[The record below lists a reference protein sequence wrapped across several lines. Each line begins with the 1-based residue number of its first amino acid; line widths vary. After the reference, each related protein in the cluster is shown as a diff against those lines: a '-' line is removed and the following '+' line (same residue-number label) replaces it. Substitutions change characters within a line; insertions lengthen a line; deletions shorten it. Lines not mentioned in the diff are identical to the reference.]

1 MFRDR
6 RRRTNPP
13 RFYHRGVI
21 AFSVLLFGATSVAI
35 AVFGQ
40 TQPTDQPSQ
49 WFARPYELPK
59 DVFDLP
65 QFDRFRSGTKLNVN
79 EAEAY
84 LESLSDANLPAAQR
98 LFDIFVWR
106 VFVALNWPAVP
117 NGKPDPSK
125 GFNGTTSNTPLVWQL
140 WEPTANVF
148 LPNGQR
154 PVWSPSANQPLDHFK
169 AGWRQDSPVNQGLQ
183 AFSGPLIDQNGHW
196 VHYVSYMNR
205 VEFDYL
211 TTGKELYN
219 LEGQADF
226 LRSHTIDFPQGDD
239 STYGAIEIKLAW
251 KVLTPAEVASNR
263 FLIKRLPVIEY
274 RPASVTTASHVPPAH
289 ISGKT
294 SDNGGSTTRIETLG
308 LIGMHISMRTRS
320 SPQWIW
326 ATFEQIDNT
335 RLDFHS
341 GDPKH
346 PLPPHP
352 SLANP
357 DNPDALVGAN
367 VLPPYNADVPPGGA
381 PNDWD
386 ESKPMSPV
394 EVLRLVPPP
403 QGTEHIN
410 ILAQAFLGAKDSV
423 LRYYELDGTQ
433 WPKHPNAP
441 NIPGGMPN
449 GMGSA
454 PDSIIRKTPGE
465 MVPVYLTNSTMETY
479 FQKGFQAAAP
489 LEQDNHTGLIF
500 DTTMVFGTESCA
512 GCHYSAGACVEFR
525 RDPVTHKFLTD
536 QNGNKIPM
544 FGQNGNGGYTG
555 NANFSWLLQLE
566 AKMKNPKP

>member
-1 MFRDR
+1 MFRDLYLR
-6 RRRTNPP
+6 ANP
-13 RFYHRGVI
+13 RKFHRGGAI
-21 AFSVLLFGATSVAI
+21 AFRGLLLISVFIAI
-35 AVFGQ
+35 ATLGL
-40 TQPTDQPSQ
+40 TQPGDQPPE
-49 WFARPYELPK
+49 WFARPYLLPK

-65 QFDRFRSGTKLNVN
+65 AFDRFRSGGKLNVD

-84 LESLSDANLPAAQR
+84 IESLSDADLPAAQR
-98 LFDIFVWR
+98 LFDIFAWR
-106 VFVALNWPAVP
+106 AFVALNWPALA
-117 NGKPDPSK
+117 NGNPDPSK
-125 GFNGTTSNTPLVWQL
+125 GFNTIAENTPLVWQF

-148 LPNGQR
+148 LPNGQT
-154 PVWSPSANQPLDHFK
+154 PVWSPSPGQPLDHFK
-169 AGWRQDSPVNQGLQ
+169 AGWSQNAPVNQGLQ
-183 AFSGPLIDQNGHW
+183 AFSGPLVDQNGHW

-219 LEGQADF
+219 LEGQEKF
-226 LRSHTIDFPQGDD
+226 LRSNKIEFPQGND
-239 STYGAIEIKLAW
+239 SEYGSIEIKLAW
-251 KVLTPAEVASNR
+251 KVLTPSEAASNR
-263 FLIKRLPVIEY
+263 FLVKRLPIVEY
-274 RPASVTTASHVPPAH
+274 HPAFAPAPPAH
-289 ISGKT
+289 LSGKT
-294 SDNGGSTTRIETLG
+294 SDNGSSTTKVETVG

-335 RLDFHS
+335 RLDYHS
-341 GDPKH
+341 GDRKH

-357 DNPDALVGAN
+357 DNPDALVEAN
-367 VLPPYNADVPPGGA
+367 VLPPYNADAPPGAA
-381 PNDWD
+381 PSDWD
-386 ESKPMSPV
+386 ERKPMSPV

-403 QGTEHIN
+403 QGTERIN
-410 ILAQAFLGAKDSV
+410 ILAQTFLSEKDSV
-423 LRYYELDGTQ
+423 LRYYELNGTQ

-441 NIPGGMPN
+441 AVPGGMPN

-454 PDSIIRKTPGE
+454 PDSIIRKMPGE
-465 MVPVYLTNSTMETY
+465 VVPVYLTNSTMETY
-479 FQKGFQAAAP
+479 FQKGFQTAAP
-489 LEQDNHTGLIF
+489 LEQDDHTGLIF

-512 GCHYSAGACVEFR
+512 GCHYSAGACIEFR
-525 RDPVTHKFLTD
+525 RDPATHKLLTD

-544 FGQNGNGGYTG
+544 FGQNGNGGYGG